1 MCDSQALDAV
11 VSSPVGRLGIQI
23 HGTALNRLI
32 FLPERQQLMAPQ
44 KAQASDVLCAL
55 QAYFDD
61 PRRVPDVDLQLR
73 GTPFQCRVWQELR
86 SIPVGKIMTY
96 GALARRLESSAR
108 AVGNAC
114 RRNPVAILVP
124 CHRVVACQGLGGFAG
139 SRRGRLIGVKR
150 WLLKHEGVEI

>member
-1 MCDSQALDAV
+1 VSGSQILDAV
-11 VSSPVGRLGIQI
+11 VSSPVGRLGIQMQDK
-23 HGTALNRLI
+23 ALSGLI
-32 FLPERQQLMAPQ
+32 FLSGRQQLVAPE
-44 KAQASDVLCAL
+44 KGRAGDVLRAL

-61 PRRVPDVDLQLR
+61 PRRLPDVDLQLS
-73 GTPFQCRVWQELR
+73 GTPFQCRVWQELC
-86 SIPVGKIMTY
+86 SIPVGKIITY

-114 RRNPVAILVP
+114 RRNPVPILVP
-124 CHRVVACQGLGGFAG
+124 CHRVVAARGLGGFAG

>member
-1 MCDSQALDAV
+1 MSDSQVLDAV
-11 VSSPVGRLGIQI
+11 VSSPVGRLGIQMQDK
-23 HGTALNRLI
+23 ALSGLI
-32 FLPERQQLMAPQ
+32 FLSGRQQLVAPE
-44 KAQASDVLCAL
+44 KGRAGDVLRAL

-61 PRRVPDVDLQLR
+61 PRRLPEVDLQLS
-73 GTPFQCRVWQELR
+73 GTPFQCRVWQELC
-86 SIPVGKIMTY
+86 SIPVGKIITY

-114 RRNPVAILVP
+114 RRNPVPILVP
-124 CHRVVACQGLGGFAG
+124 CHRVVAARGLGGFAG

>member
-1 MCDSQALDAV
+1 MSDSQVLDAV
-11 VSSPVGRLGIQI
+11 VSSPVGRLGIQMQDK
-23 HGTALNRLI
+23 ALSGLI
-32 FLPERQQLMAPQ
+32 FLSGRQQLVAPE
-44 KAQASDVLCAL
+44 KGRAGDVLRAL

-61 PRRVPDVDLQLR
+61 PRRLPDVDLQLS
-73 GTPFQCRVWQELR
+73 GTPFQCRVWQELC
-86 SIPVGKIMTY
+86 SIPVGKIITY

-114 RRNPVAILVP
+114 RRNPVPILVP
-124 CHRVVACQGLGGFAG
+124 CHRVVAARGLGGFAG